1 MLNENNIIMSD
12 NSGNKKNKA
21 KKSKKNANEK
31 QGIRKFVI
39 ILWSLF
45 AVGLI
50 CVFGLFYGI
59 SNEWFGDMPTFEEL
73 ENPSTNLASEIISA
87 DGKVLGTYYIENRSN
102 VSYSELSPYLVE
114 ALLAIEDIR
123 FYEHSG
129 IDQRALLRVIFGLAT
144 GNDKGGGSTL
154 TQQLAK
160 NLFPRGENLSTL
172 QLVIRKF
179 QEWVTA
185 TKLEYNYSKDEII
198 AMYLNTVFFGHNA
211 YGIKKASET
220 FFNLEPKDLNI
231 EQAALMAGVVNAPSR
246 FSPIRNPERA
256 LQRRNLV
263 ISQMTTYGFITEEER
278 DSISQIPIDMSKFG
292 VLDHNTGQATYLREY
307 LRQTL
312 TEWAKE
318 NHKPDGTPYNIYK
331 DGLKIYT
338 TIDSKMQKYAEEA
351 VREHLALDLQPA
363 FDKHW
368 KGYTNAP
375 FSLEEEEV
383 EQLMEISMKR
393 SERYRKLKNAKVSL
407 DSIRENFNT
416 PTEMIVFSW
425 DGPIDTI
432 MTPMDSMR
440 YFKSFLQSSLMS
452 VESHTGHVKA
462 YVGGIDYRF
471 FKYDHVTQARR
482 QVGSTFKP
490 FLYTLAMQ
498 EGEFTPCTTV
508 PNISYS
514 IEMPDGKFWEPRDAG
529 KTKLGEEVTLKWA
542 LAHSNNR
549 ISAYLMKQ
557 FGPEAVIQ
565 MARRMGVTSHIESVP
580 SICLG
585 VCDISLYEMVG
596 AMNTFANKGI
606 YVRPIFITKIE
617 DKNGNVIE
625 YFNTEQV
632 EAMDNVTAYKMIELM
647 KGVVQSGTG
656 VRLKYKYGLR
666 NPIAGKTGTTQNQSD
681 GWFMGITPDLT
692 TGIWTGAEDRS
703 VHFRTIGLGQGS
715 NMALPIWALY
725 MQKVYADSTLNI
737 SKGDF
742 EKPLS
747 DVAMEFDCELYE
759 QEQSQKNTIV
769 EEEEEF

>member
-1 MLNENNIIMSD
+1 MAEVKKKVQKE
-12 NSGNKKNKA
+12 KKNKDDNA
-21 KKSKKNANEK
+21 KK
-31 QGIRKFVI
+31 GIRWYLVV
-39 ILWSLF
+39 LWSLF
-45 AVGLI
+45 VIGMT
-50 CVFGLFYGI
+50 CGFGLFYGI
-59 SNEWFGDMPTFEEL
+59 SHEWFGDMPTFEEL

-102 VSYSELSPYLVE
+102 VSYSELSPHLVE

-129 IDQRALLRVIFGLAT
+129 IDQRALLRVIFGIVS

-160 NLFPRGENLSTL
+160 NLFPRGENLSTP

-198 AMYLNTVFFGHNA
+198 AMYLNTVFYGHNA

-220 FFNLEPKDLNI
+220 FFGIEPKDLNI

-256 LQRRNLV
+256 LNRRNLV
-263 ISQMTTYGFITEEER
+263 ISQMATYGFITPAER
-278 DSISQIPIDMSKFG
+278 DSIVQIPIDMSKFG

-307 LRQTL
+307 LRMTL
-312 TEWAKE
+312 SEWAKTH
-318 NHKPDGTPYNIYK
+318 NKPDGTPYNIYK

-338 TIDSKMQKYAEEA
+338 TIDSRMQQYAEEA

-375 FSLEEEEV
+375 FSLEEEEI
-383 EQLMEISMKR
+383 ENLMELSMKR
-393 SERYRKLKNAKVSL
+393 SERYRVMKNAGISI
-407 DSIRENFNT
+407 DSIRKSFNT
-416 PTEMIVFSW
+416 PAEMTVFSW
-425 DGPIDTI
+425 NGPIDTV

-440 YFKSFLQSSLMS
+440 YYKSFLQSSLMS

-490 FLYTLAMQ
+490 FLYSLAMQ
-498 EGEFTPCTTV
+498 EGEYTPCTTV

-529 KTKLGEEVTLKWA
+529 KSKFGEEVTLKWA

-549 ISAYLMKQ
+549 ISTYLMKR

-565 MARRMGVTSHIESVP
+565 MARRMGVTSPIDAVP

-585 VCDISLYEMVG
+585 VCDLSLYEMVG
-596 AMNTFANKGI
+596 AMNTFANQGVYIK
-606 YVRPIFITKIE
+606 PIFITKIE

-625 YFNTEQV
+625 YFHSEQV
-632 EAMDNVTAYKMIELM
+632 EAMDDVTAYKMIELM

-715 NMALPIWALY
+715 NMALPVWALY

-747 DVAMEFDCELYE
+747 DVALEFDCELYE
-759 QEQSQKNTIV
+759 QEQSQKNQVV

>member
-1 MLNENNIIMSD
+1 MAEIKKAD
-12 NSGNKKNKA
+12 KTKGKKNKDKTA
-21 KKSKKNANEK
+21 KQSFRWYLVVLWTIFII
-31 QGIRKFVI
+31 GIT
-39 ILWSLF
+39 S
-45 AVGLI
+45 
-50 CVFGLFYGI
+50 VFGLFYGI
-59 SNEWFGDMPTFEEL
+59 SHEWFGDMPSFEEL

-102 VSYSELSPYLVE
+102 VSYSELSPHLVN

-129 IDQRALLRVIFGLAT
+129 IDQRALLRVVFGIAT

-160 NLFPRGENLSTL
+160 NLFPRGENLSTP

-185 TKLEYNYSKDEII
+185 TKLEYNYSKDEIM

-220 FFNLEPKDLNI
+220 FFNLDPKDLNI

-256 LQRRNLV
+256 MQRRNLV
-263 ISQMTTYGFITEEER
+263 ISQMATYGFISQAER
-278 DSISQIPIDMSKFG
+278 DSISQIPIDMSNFG

-312 TEWAKE
+312 TAWAKTS
-318 NHKPDGTPYNIYK
+318 KKADGTPYNIYK

-338 TIDSKMQKYAEEA
+338 TIDSRMQQYAEEA
-351 VREHLALDLQPA
+351 VREHLSLDLQPA
-363 FDKHW
+363 FNKHW

-375 FSLEEEEV
+375 FSLEEEEI
-383 EQLMEISMKR
+383 ENLMELSMKR
-393 SERYRKLKNAKVSL
+393 SERYRKMKNAGIGI
-407 DSIRENFNT
+407 DSIRKNFNVPAKMT
-416 PTEMIVFSW
+416 VFSW
-425 DGPIDTI
+425 DGPIDTF

-440 YFKSFLQSSLMS
+440 YYKSFLQSSLMS

-462 YVGGIDYRF
+462 YVGGIDYRY

-498 EGEFTPCTTV
+498 EGEYTPCTKV

-529 KTKLGEEVTLKWA
+529 MNMFGEEVTLKWA

-549 ISAYLMKQ
+549 ISTYLMKR

-565 MARRMGVTSHIESVP
+565 MARRMGVTAPIDAVP

-596 AMNTFANKGI
+596 AMSTFANQGVYIK
-606 YVRPIFITKIE
+606 PIFITKIE

-625 YFNTEQV
+625 YFESEHV
-632 EAMDNVTAYKMIELM
+632 EAMDDITAYKMIELM

-681 GWFMGITPDLT
+681 GWFIGITPDLT

-715 NMALPIWALY
+715 NMALPVWALY

-742 EKPLS
+742 DKPLS
-747 DVAMEFDCELYE
+747 DVALEFDCELYE
-759 QEQSQKNTIV
+759 QEQSQKQQTV
-769 EEEEEF
+769 TEEEEF

>member
-1 MLNENNIIMSD
+1 MEN
-12 NSGNKKNKA
+12 KE
-21 KKSKKNANEK
+21 SKKTKKTKKDDNVK
-31 QGIRKFVI
+31 QGIRWYLVVIWTLFVI
-39 ILWSLF
+39 G
-45 AVGLI
+45 VTCG
-50 CVFGLFYGI
+50 FGLFYGI
-59 SNEWFGDMPTFEEL
+59 SHEWFGDMPTFEEL
-73 ENPSTNLASEIISA
+73 ENPTTNLATEIISA
-87 DGKVLGTYYIENRSN
+87 DGKILGTYYIENRSN
-102 VSYSELSPYLVE
+102 VSYSELSPHLVN

-129 IDQRALLRVIFGLAT
+129 IDQRALLRVVFGIAT

-160 NLFPRGENLSTL
+160 NLFPRGENLSTP

-198 AMYLNTVFFGHNA
+198 AMYLNTVFYGHNS

-263 ISQMTTYGFITEEER
+263 ISQMAVYGFITPQER
-278 DSISQIPIDMSKFG
+278 DSISQIPIDMSNFG

-307 LRQTL
+307 LRQEL
-312 TEWAKE
+312 TEWAKTS
-318 NHKPDGTPYNIYK
+318 KKADGTSYNIYT

-338 TIDSKMQKYAEEA
+338 TIDSRMQQYAEEA
-351 VREHLALDLQPA
+351 VKEHLSLDLQPA
-363 FDKHW
+363 FNKHW

-375 FSLEEEEV
+375 FSLEEEEI
-383 EQLMEISMKR
+383 ENLMELSMKR
-393 SERYRKLKNAKVSL
+393 SERYRKMRNAGISL
-407 DSIRENFNT
+407 DSIKKNFNV
-416 PTEMIVFSW
+416 PAEMTVFSW
-425 DGPIDTI
+425 DGPIDTV

-440 YFKSFLQSSLMS
+440 YYKSFLQSSLMS

-498 EGEFTPCTTV
+498 EGEYTPCTTV

-529 KTKLGEEVTLKWA
+529 KTMFGEEVSLKWA

-549 ISAYLMKQ
+549 ISTYLMKR

-565 MARRMGVTSHIESVP
+565 MARRMGVTAPIEAVP

-585 VCDISLYEMVG
+585 VCDISLHEMVG
-596 AMNTFANKGI
+596 AMSTFANQGVYIK
-606 YVRPIFITKIE
+606 PIFITKIE
-617 DKNGNVIE
+617 DKNGNVID
-625 YFNTEQV
+625 YFETEKV
-632 EAMDNVTAYKMIELM
+632 EAMDEVTAYKMIELM

-656 VRLKYKYGLR
+656 VRLKYKYGFR

-692 TGIWTGAEDRS
+692 TGVWTGAEDRS

-715 NMALPIWALY
+715 NMALPVWALY

-742 EKPLS
+742 DKPLS
-747 DVAMEFDCELYE
+747 DVALEFDCELYE

-769 EEEEEF
+769 VEEEEF